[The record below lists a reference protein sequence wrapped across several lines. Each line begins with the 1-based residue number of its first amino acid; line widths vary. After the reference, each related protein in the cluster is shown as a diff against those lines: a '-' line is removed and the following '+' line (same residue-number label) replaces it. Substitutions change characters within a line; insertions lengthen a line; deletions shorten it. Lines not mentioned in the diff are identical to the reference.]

1 MKMLYFLAAIF
12 PLTMS
17 ADKCCKAKETTGRYK
32 GKLEIKALCMNYT
45 IKLIEGSIDTSL
57 IAAEWTD
64 ETTGKSYTNV
74 FALGSP
80 CTFPSSI
87 GEGDE
92 FYFSIDSTTVQNC
105 AVCMAYY
112 PKPSKKLAIKVMEK

>member
-1 MKMLYFLAAIF
+1 MLFFVAAIF
-12 PLTMS
+12 PLVMS
-17 ADKCCKAKETTGRYK
+17 ADKCCEKKETGGGYK

-45 IKLIEGSIDTSL
+45 IKLVEGSIDTSL
-57 IAAEWTD
+57 IAAEWSD

-87 GEGDE
+87 LEGDE
-92 FYFSIDSTTVQNC
+92 FYFSIDTTTKQNC
-105 AVCMAYY
+105 AVCLAYY

>member
-1 MKMLYFLAAIF
+1 MLYFLAAIF
-12 PLTMS
+12 PLTIS
-17 ADKCCKAKETTGRYK
+17 ADKCCKTKETTGRYK
-32 GKLEIKALCMNYT
+32 GKLEIKAHCMNYT
-45 IKLIEGSIDTSL
+45 IKLVEGSLDTLL

-80 CTFPSSI
+80 CTFPASI
-87 GEGDE
+87 QKDDE

-112 PKPSKKLAIKVMEK
+112 PKPSKKLSIKVMEK